1 MTAARTAPRTIS
13 LVEYEP
19 RSVPRGDLGEAD
31 ARRLWET
38 HRSRVDVESPMFGGS
53 ADWILTSKGWVGWIP
68 VSGELT
74 LELKPRVRLA
84 SLFAMLEYAY
94 RLKGFHVLPGIVDSD
109 SIRELYE
116 KLASILAGRVLDRTR
131 RGLYRSYVSQRDALP
146 YLRGRLD
153 VEEALARPHRV
164 RLPCIFEENTAD
176 LEDNQI
182 LAWVLHL
189 ILMSGICTE
198 RTLPRVRMAYNALRG
213 SVTVRPFGPFDCMG
227 RRYNRLN
234 ADYLPLHALC
244 RFFLESSGPTHEPG
258 GKLMLPFLV
267 DMARLF
273 ELFVAEWLQQ
283 HLPRTVRL
291 SPQDVVRIGSTGSV
305 EFRIDLTLRDAD
317 SGSCL
322 AVLDTKYKITDTP
335 TSDDVAQIV
344 AYAVAR
350 GARTGVLIYPRRLS
364 HPFRAAVGGIS
375 VHAMS
380 FPIDGDVE
388 AGGRGFVEEIAA
400 VLSRAHVTA

>member
-1 MTAARTAPRTIS
+1 
-13 LVEYEP
+13 
-19 RSVPRGDLGEAD
+19 
-31 ARRLWET
+31 
-38 HRSRVDVESPMFGGS
+38 
-53 ADWILTSKGWVGWIP
+53 VGWIP
-68 VSGELT
+68 VSAELT

-94 RLKGFHVLPGIVDSD
+94 RLTGFHVLPGIVDSD

-116 KLASILAGRVLDRTR
+116 RLASVLAGRVLDRAR
-131 RGLYRSYVSQRDALP
+131 RGLYRSYVSERDALP

-189 ILMSGICTE
+189 ILMTGICTE
-198 RTLPRVRMAYNALRG
+198 RTLPRVRMAYHALRG
-213 SVTVRPFGPFDCMG
+213 SVTVRPFGPLECMS

-258 GKLMLPFLV
+258 GKRMLPL
-267 DMARLF
+267 
-273 ELFVAEWLQQ
+273 
-283 HLPRTVRL
+283 RT
-291 SPQDVVRIGSTGSV
+291 QDVVRIGSTGSV
-305 EFRIDLTLRDAD
+305 EFRIDLTLHDAAA
-317 SGSCL
+317 GTCL
-322 AVLDTKYKITDTP
+322 AVMDTKYKIADTP
-335 TSDDVAQIV
+335 TSEDVAHIV

-364 HPFRAAVGGIS
+364 RPFRAEVGGIS
-375 VHAMS
+375 VHAMN

-388 AGGRGFVEEIAA
+388 AGGRGFVEEIAT
-400 VLSRAHVTA
+400 VLPRAHVTA

>member
-1 MTAARTAPRTIS
+1 MIGTRTAPRTIS

-19 RSVPRGDLGEAD
+19 RSVPRVDLGEAD

-38 HRSRVDVESPMFGGS
+38 HRSRVDVESPTFGSS

-68 VSGELT
+68 VSAELT

-84 SLFAMLEYAY
+84 SLFSMLEYAY
-94 RLKGFHVLPGIVDSD
+94 RLKGFLVLPGIVDSD

-116 KLASILAGRVLDRTR
+116 RLASILAGRVLDRTR
-131 RGLYRSYVSQRDALP
+131 RGLYRSYVSERDSLP

-153 VEEALARPHRV
+153 VEEALARPYRV
-164 RLPCIFEENTAD
+164 RF
-176 LEDNQI
+176 
-182 LAWVLHL
+182 

-198 RTLPRVRMAYNALRG
+198 RTLPRVRMAYHALRG
-213 SVTVRPFGPFDCMG
+213 SVTVRPFGPLDCMG

-234 ADYLPLHALC
+234 ADYLPLHAQC

-258 GKLMLPFLV
+258 GKRMLPFLV

-283 HLPRTVRL
+283 HLPRTL
-291 SPQDVVRIGSTGSV
+291 LLGIQDIVRIGSTGSV
-305 EFRIDLTLRDAD
+305 EFRIDLTLNDAD
-317 SGSCL
+317 SRTCL
-322 AVLDTKYKITDTP
+322 AVMDTKYKITDTP
-335 TSDDVAQIV
+335 TSDNVAQIV

-364 HPFRAAVGGIS
+364 RPFRAEVGGIS
-375 VHAMS
+375 VLAVS
-380 FPIDGDVE
+380 FSIDGDVE
-388 AGGRGFVEEIAA
+388 AGGRRFLEEIAA
-400 VLSRAHVTA
+400 VLAREHMRA

>member
-1 MTAARTAPRTIS
+1 M
-13 LVEYEP
+13 
-19 RSVPRGDLGEAD
+19 
-31 ARRLWET
+31 
-38 HRSRVDVESPMFGGS
+38 
-53 ADWILTSKGWVGWIP
+53 
-68 VSGELT
+68 
-74 LELKPRVRLA
+74 
-84 SLFAMLEYAY
+84 
-94 RLKGFHVLPGIVDSD
+94 DSD

-116 KLASILAGRVLDRTR
+116 HLASILAGRVLDRAR
-131 RGLYRSYVSQRDALP
+131 RGLYRSYVSERDALP
-146 YLRGRLD
+146 YLQGRLN

-164 RLPCIFEENTAD
+164 R
-176 LEDNQI
+176 
-182 LAWVLHL
+182 
-189 ILMSGICTE
+189 
-198 RTLPRVRMAYNALRG
+198 MAYHALRG
-213 SVTVRPFGPFDCMG
+213 SVSVRPFGPLDCMS

-291 SPQDVVRIGSTGSV
+291 SPQDVVRIGSTGYV
-305 EFRIDLTLRDAD
+305 EFRIDLTLYDAD
-317 SGSCL
+317 SGTCL
-322 AVLDTKYKITDTP
+322 AVMDTKYKITDTP

-364 HPFRAAVGGIS
+364 RPFRAEVGGIS
-375 VHAMS
+375 VHAVS
-380 FPIDGDVE
+380 LPIDGDVE
-388 AGGRGFVEEIAA
+388 AGGQGFVEEIAA
-400 VLSRAHVTA
+400 VLPRAHVTA

>member
-1 MTAARTAPRTIS
+1 VTAARAAPRTIS
-13 LVEYEP
+13 LVEYER
-19 RSVPRGDLGEAD
+19 RSVARVDLGEVD

-38 HRSRVDVESPMFGGS
+38 HHSRVDVESPPFGSS

-84 SLFAMLEYAY
+84 SLFAMLEYAF
-94 RLKGFHVLPGIVDSD
+94 RLKGFLVLPGIVDSD
-109 SIRELYE
+109 SVRELYE
-116 KLASILAGRVLDRTR
+116 RLASILAGRVLDRSR
-131 RGLYRSYVSQRDALP
+131 RGLYRSYVLERDALP
-146 YLRGRLD
+146 YLRGRFD

-182 LAWVLHL
+182 LAWVIHL

-198 RTLPRVRMAYNALRG
+198 RTLPRVRMAYLTLRG
-213 SVTVRPFGPFDCMG
+213 SVTVRPFGPLDCIG

-244 RFFLESSGPTHEPG
+244 HFLESSGPMHEPG

-273 ELFVAEWLQQ
+273 ELSVAEWLQQ
-283 HLPRTVRL
+283 HLPRTMSL
-291 SPQDVVRIGSTGSV
+291 SPQDIVRIGSTGSI
-305 EFRIDLTLRDAD
+305 EFRIDLTLHDAN
-317 SGSCL
+317 SGACL
-322 AVLDTKYKITDTP
+322 AVMDTKYKITDTP
-335 TSDDVAQIV
+335 TSGDVAQIV
-344 AYAVAR
+344 ACAVAR

-364 HPFRAAVGGIS
+364 RPFRAEVGGIS
-375 VHAMS
+375 VHAVS
-380 FPIDGDVE
+380 FPIDGNLE
-388 AGGRGFVEEIAA
+388 AGGQGFVEEIAA

>member
-1 MTAARTAPRTIS
+1 
-13 LVEYEP
+13 
-19 RSVPRGDLGEAD
+19 
-31 ARRLWET
+31 
-38 HRSRVDVESPMFGGS
+38 
-53 ADWILTSKGWVGWIP
+53 
-68 VSGELT
+68 VSGELM

-94 RLKGFHVLPGIVDSD
+94 RLKGFLVLPGIVDSD

-116 KLASILAGRVLDRTR
+116 RLASILAGRVLDRIR
-131 RGLYRSYVSQRDALP
+131 RGLYRSYVSERDALP
-146 YLRGRLD
+146 CLRGRLD

-164 RLPCIFEENTAD
+164 R
-176 LEDNQI
+176 
-182 LAWVLHL
+182 L

-198 RTLPRVRMAYNALRG
+198 RTLPRVRMAYHAMRG
-213 SVTVRPFGPFDCMG
+213 SVTVRPFGPLDCMG

-291 SPQDVVRIGSTGSV
+291 SPQDIVRIGSTGSV
-305 EFRIDLTLRDAD
+305 EFRIDLALHDAD
-317 SGSCL
+317 SGTCL
-322 AVLDTKYKITDTP
+322 AVMDTKYKITDTP

-364 HPFRAAVGGIS
+364 RPFYAEVGGIS
-375 VHAMS
+375 VHAVS

-400 VLSRAHVTA
+400 VLPRAHVTA

>member
-1 MTAARTAPRTIS
+1 MPSKAELRCN
-13 LVEYEP
+13 
-19 RSVPRGDLGEAD
+19 
-31 ARRLWET
+31 RRP
-38 HRSRVDVESPMFGGS
+38 HCS
-53 ADWILTSKGWVGWIP
+53 ADWILPSKGWVGWIP

-84 SLFAMLEYAY
+84 SLFAMLEYTY
-94 RLKGFHVLPGIVDSD
+94 RLKGFLVLPGIVDSD
-109 SIRELYE
+109 SIQELYE
-116 KLASILAGRVLDRTR
+116 KLASILAGRVLDRSR
-131 RGLYRSYVSQRDALP
+131 RGLYRSYVSERDALP

-164 RLPCIFEENTAD
+164 RLF
-176 LEDNQI
+176 
-182 LAWVLHL
+182 
-189 ILMSGICTE
+189 LMTGICTE
-198 RTLPRVRMAYNALRG
+198 RTLPRVRMAYHAMRG
-213 SVTVRPFGPFDCMG
+213 SITVRPFGPLDCMG
-227 RRYNRLN
+227 RRYNWLN

-258 GKLMLPFLV
+258 GKRMLPFLV

-283 HLPRTVRL
+283 HLPQTVRL
-291 SPQDVVRIGSTGSV
+291 SPQEIVRIGSTGSV
-305 EFRIDLTLRDAD
+305 EFRIDLTLHDAD
-317 SGSCL
+317 SGTCL
-322 AVLDTKYKITDTP
+322 AVMDTKYKITDTP

-350 GARTGVLIYPRRLS
+350 GTRTGVLIYPRRLS
-364 HPFRAAVGGIS
+364 RPFRAEVGGIS
-375 VHAMS
+375 VHAVS

-388 AGGRGFVEEIAA
+388 AGGQGFVEEIAA